1 MRYVHRLASAILTVG
16 LTFYAMAPASAA
28 SEGKDYGEYAG
39 WLTACGALDQSGNK
53 ARRAWQIWLDKVGS
67 GYFGKDGKKAFMT
80 YYDLGISAHGWA
92 DNNSQVCARVLVNE
106 ENQELFNKWLGVGLK
121 LLEAEE

>member
-39 WLTACGALDQSGNK
+39 WLSACGALDQSGNK

-67 GYFGKDGKKAFMT
+67 GYFGQDGKKAFMT
-80 YYDLGISAHGWA
+80 YYDLGVSEHGSA
-92 DNNSQVCARVLVNE
+92 DNNFQVCAQVSARE
-106 ENQELFNKWLGVGLK
+106 GTQELFNKWLGVGLK